1 MEQGEDKESVDT
13 GGVRVERQVR
23 RWTCEWN
30 GMTADFE
37 AETRSKARYMAYKVL
52 NEWWNLKDLLAIKVT
67 VSKNLTGTVTS
78 SA

>member
-1 MEQGEDKESVDT
+1 MEQDNAGT
-13 GGVRVERQVR
+13 VRVERVVR

-30 GMTADFE
+30 GMEADFE

-67 VSKNLTGTVTS
+67 VSKNLTGTLTS
-78 SA
+78 NA